1 MKNGALGG
9 SFINTAVRA
18 QAGGAR
24 ERWLERI
31 GRAPGHLG
39 QGSARGQQRADSTAG
54 FRHICAVIGPRLL
67 ASAVKTHGIL
77 VWSGFRAGG
86 VTDPCRAP

>member
-39 QGSARGQQRADSTAG
+39 RGAPGASSARIALLDSGT
-54 FRHICAVIGPRLL
+54 
-67 ASAVKTHGIL
+67 SA
-77 VWSGFRAGG
+77 
-86 VTDPCRAP
+86 P